1 MEAER
6 GGKAASRA
14 AVLRPRKE
22 KPRRNSV
29 FFPRAQGFASA
40 PYAEAYFLGAMSFER
55 GRALLFRG
63 EGDVRCHAHAIGTFL
78 KYLDG
83 GVSRSVLDAADFS
96 PGNAGARG
104 QFLLGEISGWAGSH
118 QRSHD
123 FHFRLEIGTGLGEF
137 GILRA
142 FLEEIARGS
151 SGVLGVR

>member
-1 MEAER
+1 MRKHISWARCLLNADARSSLGVKEMR
-6 GGKAASRA
+6 G
-14 AVLRPRKE
+14 
-22 KPRRNSV
+22 
-29 FFPRAQGFASA
+29 
-40 PYAEAYFLGAMSFER
+40 
-55 GRALLFRG
+55 
-63 EGDVRCHAHAIGTFL
+63 AHAIGTFL

-96 PGNAGARG
+96 PGDAGARG